1 MNFIWLQEGS
11 YSLANV
17 MAVDIRGPDDASS
30 ILGHNSITLNVSL
43 GAGAS
48 GVINGQQKTHPAGLQ
63 AAEAREESHSKART
77 HGLRAPALESI
88 NLGSRS
94 LSAFAGCVTLDVLPS
109 LSDPYPSHL

>member
-1 MNFIWLQEGS
+1 MLARLQVPKKQLVALYLVLRKEVELAAEEG
-11 YSLANV
+11 
-17 MAVDIRGPDDASS
+17 
-30 ILGHNSITLNVSL
+30 
-43 GAGAS
+43 
-48 GVINGQQKTHPAGLQ
+48 Q